1 MERISLCTEFI
12 QRPAVGDV
20 GLEARA
26 LALSIFAEGDP
37 HTVAMESWLGGGR
50 VQCLEDSAGS
60 GRALSQ
66 TRFCTVG
73 PFTLKPEIHVSAARV
88 ER

>member
-37 HTVAMESWLGGGR
+37 HTVAMESWLSGGR
-50 VQCLEDSAGS
+50 EGAVPGGL
-60 GRALSQ
+60 GRKWASSVPDALLHS
-66 TRFCTVG
+66 RSFY
-73 PFTLKPEIHVSAARV
+73 V
-88 ER
+88 EA

>member
-1 MERISLCTEFI
+1 MERISLCTELI
-12 QRPAVGDV
+12 QRRAVGDV

-26 LALSIFAEGDP
+26 LALAIFAEGDP
-37 HTVAMESWLGGGR
+37 HTVAMESWLR

-73 PFTLKPEIHVSAARV
+73 PLTLKPEIQVSAARV

>member
-37 HTVAMESWLGGGR
+37 HTVAMESWLGGGG
-50 VQCLEDSAGS
+50 VCSAWRTRQEVGELCPR
-60 GRALSQ
+60 RA
-66 TRFCTVG
+66 
-73 PFTLKPEIHVSAARV
+73 SAQ
-88 ER
+88 